1 AVPPQRPAGPLLAY
15 LRGGQPL
22 IGSVVPFSELT
33 AYLGAVEPRQPARV
47 PRAAQRAGEH
57 GVEPATGELA
67 GQRPRLLH
75 PGGGEGDVG
84 ASGMATGPAP
94 AGLAVAYQHDLCH
107 TAHPRT
113 TTVIF
118 AVPSWAHPAAAVRN
132 GTAPPRPVVVTQIG
146 TRHGGIMS
154 VPTRSAAPAVVPG
167 KLDRSVI
174 ITGLVVI
181 AGAIMVLLDTTI
193 VNVALDTLSRE
204 LGAPLSTV
212 QWVVTGYLLAV
223 GVAIPVTGW
232 AMDRFGARP
241 VWVTSLVLFV

>member
-1 AVPPQRPAGPLLAY
+1 
-15 LRGGQPL
+15 
-22 IGSVVPFSELT
+22 
-33 AYLGAVEPRQPARV
+33 
-47 PRAAQRAGEH
+47 
-57 GVEPATGELA
+57 
-67 GQRPRLLH
+67 
-75 PGGGEGDVG
+75 
-84 ASGMATGPAP
+84 
-94 AGLAVAYQHDLCH
+94 
-107 TAHPRT
+107 
-113 TTVIF
+113 
-118 AVPSWAHPAAAVRN
+118 
-132 GTAPPRPVVVTQIG
+132 
-146 TRHGGIMS
+146 MS

-241 VWVTSLVLFV
+241 VWVTSLVLFVAGSALCAAAWSINSLIVFRIMQGLGGGMLLPDAVRTASGGR